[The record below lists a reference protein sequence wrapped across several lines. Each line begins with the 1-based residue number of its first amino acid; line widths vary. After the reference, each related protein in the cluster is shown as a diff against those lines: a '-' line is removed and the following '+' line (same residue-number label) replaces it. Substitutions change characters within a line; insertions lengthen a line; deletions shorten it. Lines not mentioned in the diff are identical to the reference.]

1 MSPTKNHPKGW
12 SCERF
17 GGINIRV
24 MVTGSKGFLGK
35 SVIHLLQE
43 SNWDIVHF
51 DLQDG
56 DDILD
61 YQQVISKLQNSNL
74 CIHLAAVADVYDAEA
89 DAERCQMI
97 NVEGTRNIA
106 KACVDTDVRLLFIS
120 TVCAYGNNGNLVQTE
135 DSPLAPT
142 EIYAET
148 KAEAESILSSIENL
162 DYRII
167 RPATFYGSGM
177 RDTLAIQRFINASK
191 NGRKIEI
198 HGNGTQTRCYTHVDD
213 VALSIMILSELWPDD
228 IVYNVANPQPTSVIE
243 LVEMIRQVSGENLEI
258 QHVEDRRG
266 QIFCSSIDVSKMKS
280 LGWAPTKD
288 LLYGI
293 KELFS

>member
-1 MSPTKNHPKGW
+1 
-12 SCERF
+12 
-17 GGINIRV
+17 

-35 SVIHLLQE
+35 SVIHLLKE
-43 SNWDIVHF
+43 YNWDIVHF